1 MSEVTASPPDVHHD
15 GHGQPPYLAHHFEDI
30 GQQRYAESL
39 GMWAFLATE
48 VLFFGAL
55 FTAYTVYRLKFN
67 ADFEEA
73 SARLNILIGAL
84 NTVVLLTSSLTMA
97 LAVHAAQTDNQRRLA
112 WWLVLTAALGALFMV
127 FKAREYYLDYRE
139 NLVPGLAFQ
148 EDEWT
153 RGSTPVNPRHVQL
166 FLVFYYFLTVLH
178 AIHLTIGIGLMVVL
192 VVLARRGRFAGGNF
206 GPIEVSG
213 LYWHFIDIVWIF
225 LLPLLYLI
233 GTHQWEQLADSAL
246 KLLPYFV
253 R

>member
-1 MSEVTASPPDVHHD
+1 MSEVTTGTQDVRHD
-15 GHGQPPYLAHHFEDI
+15 GHGRPPYLAHHFDDI

-48 VLFFGAL
+48 ILFFGAL

-67 ADFEEA
+67 ADFEAA

-97 LAVHAAQTDNQRRLA
+97 LAVHAAQTDNRRRLV
-112 WWLVLTAALGALFMV
+112 WCLVLTAALGALFMV

-153 RGSTPVNPRHVQL
+153 LESPPVNPRHVQL

-178 AIHLTIGIGLMVVL
+178 AIHLTVGIGLMAVL
-192 VVLARRGRFAGGNF
+192 IVLAARGRFAGGHY

-233 GTHQWEQLADSAL
+233 GTHTWEQLVESARQ
-246 KLLPYFV
+246 LLPF
-253 R
+253 